1 MISPDINKLKE
12 LSKNYN
18 LIPIFKEIRA
28 DFETPI
34 SLFIKLGGN
43 ILLESVEQGSNVGR
57 YSIIGVGKKY
67 EFIFYGKQITINKYE
82 LDRIEKTQKFE
93 RDNPLETIKEFL
105 KNNKVA
111 ELEGLPPFYGGL
123 IGYLGYEIIQYF
135 EKIPI
140 KEGYDY
146 PDGILIIPEV
156 IFVFDIIKRNVLG
169 IMLIE
174 VNDKLFEVYN
184 QYSLR
189 LNDLCDKIAN
199 SILRKDVLFP
209 ENKLKINYSTRKDE
223 FIESIEKCKKY
234 IIDGEIIQVVISH
247 YMEIET
253 KVDPFLLYR
262 TLRILNPSPY
272 MFYLDFDKFQI
283 IGSSPEVMVRVQN
296 KEMMLKPIAGTRKR
310 GLNLEED
317 EKIEKDLISDPKE
330 KAEHIMLVDLGRND
344 LGKVALPGS
353 VKVTEYMAIE
363 KYSHV
368 MHIVSTIK
376 AILDDK
382 FDVFDVIKATFPA
395 GTLTGAP
402 KIRAMEIINEME
414 KHKRGPYGGMI
425 LNLGYNMNL
434 DSCITI
440 RTIVLKDN
448 IARIQ
453 AGAGIVADSDPE
465 NEYQETINKASAL
478 IKAIEIAQKGGEL

>member
-1 MISPDINKLKE
+1 MIYPDFNKLKE
-12 LSKNYN
+12 LSIKYN
-18 LIPIFKEIRA
+18 LIPIYKEIRA

-67 EFIFYGKQITINKYE
+67 EFIFCGRKITINKYE
-82 LDRIEKTQKFE
+82 SDQIKETQILE
-93 RDNPLETIKEFL
+93 RNNPLEIIKEFL
-105 KNNKVA
+105 INYKVA
-111 ELEGLPPFYGGL
+111 ELDGLPPFYGGL

-140 KEGYDY
+140 KEGDEY
-146 PDGILIIPEV
+146 PDGVLIIPEV
-156 IFVFDIIKRNVLG
+156 IFVFDIVKRHVLG

-174 VNDKLFEVYN
+174 VSNELMELYN

-189 LNDLCDKIAN
+189 LNDLCNKIDN
-199 SILRKDVLFP
+199 SILQKDAFFSDS
-209 ENKLKINYSTRKDE
+209 KLKIKYNTKKDE
-223 FIESIEKCKKY
+223 FIKSIEKCKKY
-234 IIDGEIIQVVISH
+234 IIEGEIIQVVISQ

-253 KVDPFLLYR
+253 RADPFLLYR

-272 MFYLDFDKFQI
+272 MFYLDFEKFQI
-283 IGSSPEVMVRVQN
+283 IGSSPEVMVRVHN

-310 GLNLEED
+310 GSNLEED
-317 EKIEKDLISDPKE
+317 EKIEKELINDPKE

-353 VKVTEYMAIE
+353 VKVTEYMTIE

-376 AILDDK
+376 AILDDRY
-382 FDVFDVIKATFPA
+382 DVFDVIKATFPA

-414 KHKRGPYGGMI
+414 KYKRGPYGGMI

-440 RTIVLKDN
+440 RTIILKDN
-448 IARIQ
+448 VARIQ
-453 AGAGIVADSDPE
+453 AGAGIVADSNPE

-478 IKAIEIAQKGGEL
+478 INAIEIAQKGGKL